1 MDIEKL
7 KAAAEKCTA
16 LNLDSAE
23 FERGDDNCI
32 DCPICGGEGYVYLE
46 GDYCNID
53 DVALGVQFY
62 GIGNHHKAAEE
73 YFRIALPANIIALC
87 DELATLRQYK
97 AEAESQEPTK
107 WERLDKNFSTEDSDV
122 AAKWEEKQLPVRKLY
137 ARPVPAGSCAVPE
150 WENEAKRAFWCGL
163 EIGAGMGSVKILP
176 RWNEYI
182 AKRKSELSAIPSNS
196 EGEKS

>member
-97 AEAESQEPTK
+97 AEAESQKHVAESYK
-107 WERLDKNFSTEDSDV
+107 CSSTGTGIDWAFVGDIPEGTT
-122 AAKWEEKQLPVRKLY
+122 KLY
-137 ARPVPAGSCAVPE
+137 ARPVPAGICLAKIKADAVKE
-150 WENEAKRAFWCGL
+150 FCK
-163 EIGAGMGSVKILP
+163 EIGLFDP
-176 RWNEYI
+176 EYDDNGYI
-182 AKRKSELSAIPSNS
+182 EVSRYSLKEHCESMLSAIPSNS
-196 EGEKS
+196 EGDWS